1 MPVIHNGAFDHSP
14 REDFTMLRPPVFL
27 VLAILS
33 IGLLVASPL
42 YGVINPKLQPSHLAG
57 RYLNVLSCRVTA
69 VSTSTLTVALEV
81 QGVSKGKFAP
91 KKITMKLADKG
102 LAEAILSLRKHQT
115 IVAYAGKK
123 RRRREKDI
131 LYYIG
136 GGVWYTATMT
146 DAPGK
151 WTILANADKGKDP
164 SSSEIMFGTFN
175 GKVESLWE
183 MMRDTARGAA
193 YYPAVPLTRFSTKII
208 ASLDKPV
215 RGVAIYDVN
224 ADGKCDLFAC
234 SAGGNRLF
242 IQDAKGAFADRTE
255 AFGLNATA
263 GAACSFADV
272 DADGD
277 ADVLLDG
284 VLYRQAKGK
293 FTRSGDV
300 PAEGKCLSAAFV
312 EYNGDGYPDVVVSRK
327 EEGLALYVNPGK
339 AGGAFVDKTKAA
351 GLTDEDNGEGM
362 TGYFEACDWDLDG
375 RTDLICVAGPG
386 YLLWQNADGVFESSE
401 ITDRDGGFDGGTA
414 AFGTVARSDQ
424 PSVYIVGGENKSL
437 VCDDEGDMLDVTGSG
452 NEIQDP
458 VSGLKMALAED
469 LNADGTVDLYA
480 ASRLKGISAFY
491 VANRGYASF
500 MMPEKYSAGKV
511 VPPSV
516 YNRPAWGLA
525 AGDVNGDGAMDV
537 LVGGLN
543 GKLSLLVNETL
554 ADRPKQ
560 ADVSTTHDIRKQ
572 IQTRIVTVRPAA
584 TKGLPGCRLT
594 LIDAKGKP
602 VTHRWTGTNI
612 GVGCC
617 GPAKFTL
624 AVREP
629 GSYTLQLRM
638 GDGSMRKKTLAIDK
652 KTPRHQVLTIR

>member
-1 MPVIHNGAFDHSP
+1 
-14 REDFTMLRPPVFL
+14 MLRSRTFPIAPALLIVF
-27 VLAILS
+27 VT
-33 IGLLVASPL
+33 ASPL
-42 YGVINPKLQPSHLAG
+42 YGVINPKLQPSHLAS
-57 RYLNVLSCRVTA
+57 RYLNVLSCRVTS
-69 VSTSTLTVALEV
+69 VDTSALTVALEV
-81 QGVSKGKFAP
+81 QGLSKVKFAP

-102 LAEAILSLRKHQT
+102 LAEAILSLRKGQT

-151 WTILANADKGKDP
+151 WTILASADKGKDP

-183 MMRDTARGAA
+183 MMQDTARGAA
-193 YYPAVPLTRFSTKII
+193 YYPAVPLTRFSAKTI

-234 SAGGNRLF
+234 SEGGNRLF
-242 IQDAKGAFADRTE
+242 IQDAKGAFIDRTE
-255 AFGLNATA
+255 AFGLKTTTA
-263 GAACSFADV
+263 VACSFADV

-284 VLYRQAKGK
+284 VLYRQGKGK

-300 PAEGKCLSAAFV
+300 RTKGKPLSAAFV

-339 AGGAFVDKTKAA
+339 AGGAFVDKTKTA
-351 GLTDEDNGEGM
+351 GLIDETVGEGF

-375 RTDLICVAGPG
+375 RTDLICAMGPG
-386 YLLWQNADGVFESSE
+386 NLLWQNADGVFESSVISE
-401 ITDRDGGFDGGTA
+401 RDGGFDGGTA
-414 AFGTVARSDQ
+414 AFGTVARPDR
-424 PSVYIVGGENKSL
+424 PSVYIVGGEQKNL
-437 VCDDEGDMLDVTGSG
+437 VCDDEGSMLDVTGSG

-458 VSGLKMALAED
+458 VTGLKMALAED

-480 ASRLKGISAFY
+480 ASRLSGISAFY

-500 MMPEKYSAGKV
+500 MMPEKYKAGKV
-511 VPPSV
+511 IPPSV
-516 YNRPAWGLA
+516 YNHPAWGLA
-525 AGDVNGDGAMDV
+525 AGDVNGDGAIDM
-537 LVGGLN
+537 LIAGLN

-554 ADRPKQ
+554 TDRPKQ
-560 ADVSTTHDIRKQ
+560 TDVSTTHDIRKQ
-572 IQTRIVTVRPAA
+572 IQTRIVTVRPAGP
-584 TKGLPGCRLT
+584 KGLTGSRLT
-594 LIDAKGKP
+594 LLDAKGKP
-602 VTHRWTGTNI
+602 VTHRWIGTNI

-617 GPAKFTL
+617 GPAQFTL

-638 GDGSMRKKTLAIDK
+638 GDGSVPKKTLTIDK
-652 KTPRHQVLTIR
+652 KTPRHQVLTIE

>member
-1 MPVIHNGAFDHSP
+1 
-14 REDFTMLRPPVFL
+14 MLRPRAFL
-27 VLAILS
+27 ISSA
-33 IGLLVASPL
+33 LLIALVAASPL

-69 VSTSTLTVALEV
+69 VDTSALTVALEV
-81 QGVSKGKFAP
+81 KGISKGKFAA
-91 KKITMKLADKG
+91 KKITMTAGDKG
-102 LAEAILSLRKHQT
+102 LADAILSLRKGRT

-193 YYPAVPLTRFSTKII
+193 YYPAVPLSRFSTKII

-215 RGVAIYDVN
+215 RGVAVYDVN

-242 IQDAKGAFADRTE
+242 IQDAKGAFIDRTE
-255 AFGLNATA
+255 AFGLKATA

-300 PAEGKCLSAAFV
+300 PAKGKPLSAAFV
-312 EYNGDGYPDVVVSRK
+312 EYNGDGYPDVVVSRRDK
-327 EEGLALYVNPGK
+327 GLALYVNPGK
-339 AGGAFVDKTKAA
+339 AGGVFVDKTKAA
-351 GLTDEDNGEGM
+351 GLTDEDSGEGL
-362 TGYFEACDWDLDG
+362 TGYFEACDWDVDG
-375 RTDLICVAGPG
+375 RTDLICVTGPG

-401 ITDRDGGFDGGTA
+401 ITARDGGFDGGTA
-414 AFGTVARSDQ
+414 AFGAVARPSR
-424 PSVYIVGGENKSL
+424 PSVYIVGGEHKNL
-437 VCDDEGDMLDVTGSG
+437 VCDDDGNMLDVTGSG

-458 VSGLKMALAED
+458 VAGLKMALAED
-469 LNADGTVDLYA
+469 LNSDGTVDLYA
-480 ASRLKGISAFY
+480 ASGIKGISSFY

-525 AGDVNGDGAMDV
+525 AGDVNGDGAVDM

-554 ADRPKQ
+554 TDRPKQ

-572 IQTRIVTVRPAA
+572 IQTRIVTVRPAVK
-584 TKGLPGCRLT
+584 KGLLGCRLT
-594 LIDAKGKP
+594 LVDAKGKP
-602 VTHRWTGTNI
+602 VTHRWIGTNI

-617 GPAKFTL
+617 GPAQLTL
-624 AVREP
+624 AVREW
-629 GSYTLQLRM
+629 GSYTLYLRM
-638 GDGSMRKKTLAIDK
+638 GDGSVRKQVLTINE